1 MIEAEQYGEGPPLVL
16 IHGSP
21 SNAQAWKQVGQR
33 LVDRFRII
41 APTLPGH
48 EPSPGPLRPTETADM
63 AEAVETL
70 LAGID
75 GPLRIAGHSYGGN
88 VALQIALR
96 RVVPVDH
103 LILLEPV
110 LMGVLPAVGEGALF
124 AEAKALFDRY
134 IAAVETGEPGAVT
147 IMVDYMFGPGALGR
161 MPPPMQ
167 AYLAAQAPVNARDV
181 AATFR
186 ERHAP
191 APLAALD
198 CPTTVAFGGASPV
211 LLQTIARRLA
221 ETMTDGAAVEIA
233 GAGHAMLASHPAQ
246 VAAAIADFAGD

>member
-21 SNAQAWKQVGQR
+21 SNAQAWRQVGQR
-33 LVDRFRII
+33 LADRFRII

-48 EPSPGPLRPTETADM
+48 EPSPGPLCPTETADM
-63 AEAVETL
+63 AQAVETL

-75 GPLRIAGHSYGGN
+75 GPLRLAGHSYGGN
-88 VALQIALR
+88 VALQMALR
-96 RVVPVDH
+96 RSLPVDR

-110 LMGVLPAVGEGALF
+110 LMGILPMAGEGALF

-134 IAAVETGEPGAVT
+134 IAAVETQEPNAVS
-147 IMVDYMFGPGALGR
+147 IMVDYMFGHGALGR

-191 APLAALD
+191 GAFAALD
-198 CPTTVAFGGASPV
+198 CPALVAFGGASPI
-211 LLQTIARRLA
+211 LLRTIARRLA
-221 ETMTDGAAVEIA
+221 ETIADAAAVEIA

-246 VAAAIADFAGD
+246 VAAAIADFASG